1 MQVQELIA
9 KKHELESDLRK
20 MMQDRVNKFREETG
34 YYPHTIDVKTIDVSA
49 MGYGKQTVLGEVKVT
64 LWVFD

>member
-20 MMQDRVNKFREETG
+20 MMQDRINRFKEETG
-34 YYPHTIDVKTIDVSA
+34 YYPYTIDVRTIDISA
-49 MGYGKQTVLGEVKVT
+49 MGYEKQTVLGEVKVG